1 MSRLRWTLGGL
12 LVGLSLLAAATALR
26 TYLVHKLWL
35 GGMAVL
41 VLAVIAV
48 AGFASLARARLR
60 LSRELDGLQ
69 HEPPSGLLFS
79 ERRQQLESLHARG
92 ARPDLDALAQATAAV
107 ELGQAYLGKYLVAVT
122 VLVGLVGT
130 FAGLMETLRG
140 VAPLLADEQITT
152 LNALAGPLAGL
163 DVTFGASLVG
173 ILVTLALAL
182 VQGDLA
188 LAEEATLSRL
198 EERTR
203 HVLLPSLWPATESAD
218 ERSVRELAALR
229 GELTQFI
236 QRTAEAT
243 SERVARVAQTE
254 VDRLVKALHDSLT
267 GTVQSTAGRVEQG
280 LLSLAGV
287 VEAKLGPVLAEQ
299 KDQLLSL
306 QQSAERAAVAATEA
320 GTQTATQLRLAATEA
335 LSGLQESTRALKQ
348 AQAQLLGDAAAAQ
361 DRLSHATQTASDRLH
376 DALRTLAAQQGEQVH
391 ELLSAH
397 RRDLEQAQH
406 SRDALVQHSEHA
418 LSVLRESQASHAT
431 QLQTQQ
437 QQVVAQIEQA
447 LLHSQQAQATHAGQI
462 LAQQQQV
469 VAQIEQALLHSQQAQ
484 ATHAGQILAQQQQVV
499 AQIEQALLHSQQAQA
514 THAGQLQQA
523 HAAQLAQLHDDHA
536 GRMSRLHH
544 ALAEQL
550 VQLQQAQATQ
560 TAQLQAAQATATQHL
575 QATHTEHAAQLE
587 AQHRQVAAQLEG
599 TLRSLHEVHA
609 ARLTQLTES
618 LCQTLGQ
625 TVGSEGARLGEAA
638 QALQAAAGELASAA
652 AAVGAP
658 LSALTPELQALSR
671 EVALMAARSDGEESS
686 ATLSELLRLGEGVE
700 RLEALLRMSHGVAE
714 HLAPAAAPGEVSDGD
729 DDPGQAA

>member
-152 LNALAGPLAGL
+152 LKALAGPLAGL

-447 LLHSQQAQATHAGQI
+447 LLHSQQAQATHAGQ
-462 LAQQQQV
+462 
-469 VAQIEQALLHSQQAQ
+469 
-484 ATHAGQILAQQQQVV
+484 
-499 AQIEQALLHSQQAQA
+499 
-514 THAGQLQQA
+514 LQQA

>member
-484 ATHAGQILAQQQQVV
+484 ATHAGQ
-499 AQIEQALLHSQQAQA
+499 
-514 THAGQLQQA
+514 LQQA

>member
-69 HEPPSGLLFS
+69 HEPPSGPLFS

-152 LNALAGPLAGL
+152 LKALAGPLAGL

-447 LLHSQQAQATHAGQI
+447 LLHSQQAQATHAGQ
-462 LAQQQQV
+462 
-469 VAQIEQALLHSQQAQ
+469 
-484 ATHAGQILAQQQQVV
+484 
-499 AQIEQALLHSQQAQA
+499 
-514 THAGQLQQA
+514 LQQA